1 MGIYILPSLCRRKI
15 HEDSNVRDFLVP
27 SGKLLHNYRK
37 SPFSMGKL
45 TISMAIFNSFL
56 YSLPE
61 GFTVGIGG

>member
-37 SPFSMGKL
+37 SPFSMGKS
-45 TISMAIFNSFL
+45 TINSDFL
-56 YSLPE
+56 
-61 GFTVGIGG
+61 